1 MGAFR
6 GTRQQQPLPPP
17 ESVYGTMP
25 DGEKG
30 RLLAALRA
38 CGGNRTRAARGLSM
52 DRTTLWRNI
61 QKYIQK

>member
-1 MGAFR
+1 
-6 GTRQQQPLPPP
+6 
-17 ESVYGTMP
+17 MP

-30 RLLAALRA
+30 RLFAALRA
-38 CGGNRTRAARGLSM
+38 CGGNRTRAARDLSM

>member
-1 MGAFR
+1 
-6 GTRQQQPLPPP
+6 
-17 ESVYGTMP
+17 MP

-30 RLLAALRA
+30 MLFTALRA
-38 CGGNRTRAARGLSM
+38 YGGNRTRAARDLSM